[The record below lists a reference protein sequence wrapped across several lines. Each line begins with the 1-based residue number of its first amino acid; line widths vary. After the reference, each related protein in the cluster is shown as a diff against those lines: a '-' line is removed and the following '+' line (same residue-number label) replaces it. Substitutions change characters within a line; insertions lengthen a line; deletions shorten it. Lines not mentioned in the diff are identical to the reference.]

1 MDTKKLIARQISE
14 LTIPLG
20 DKALNKLASVLT
32 CTVLKKGEQFLK
44 EGEVCTQIGYVHK
57 GIIRQFY
64 YKNNKELTEFFAYEN
79 KLFIS
84 LESCFRKRP
93 SHLIIEALE
102 YTIIYGI
109 PYDALIQ
116 LTEEDKDI
124 ASLYRYILES
134 SLILSQRKTDSF
146 RYETAKE
153 RYTRLMKEDPEII
166 KRAPL
171 SQIASFLLMTPETLS
186 RVRGKKI

>member
-1 MDTKKLIARQISE
+1 MDNKKLIARQISE

-20 DKALNKLASVLT
+20 DKALSKLASILT
-32 CTVLKKGEQFLK
+32 YTALKKGEQFLK

-79 KLFIS
+79 KLFVS
-84 LESCFRKRP
+84 LESYFKQSP

-102 YTIIYGI
+102 NTIIYGI
-109 PYDALIQ
+109 PYDSLIK
-116 LTEEDKDI
+116 LTEEDREI
-124 ASLYRYILES
+124 AAMYRSLLET
-134 SLILSQRKTDSF
+134 SLIISQRKTDSF

-186 RVRGKKI
+186 RVRGNKL